1 MSANEKESL
10 ISIFL
15 SKEKVLEGGG
25 TINVTIEL
33 EKMTPQNQNNIRQ
46 EAIKTLNKVA
56 DEISLTS

>member
-1 MSANEKESL
+1 MTHDKESL
-10 ISIFL
+10 ISLFL